1 MSLYSL
7 THQKV
12 LNFSNVCVFFVAG
25 AEGKVDESM
34 ELMKEV
40 EDLKQ
45 KKRMAE
51 VGRDILTCFIQGP
64 QSNDQLQL

>member
-1 MSLYSL
+1 MYS
-7 THQKV
+7 
-12 LNFSNVCVFFVAG
+12 SAGVFFVAG

-51 VGRDILTCFIQGP
+51 VGRDMVICFIQGYI
-64 QSNDQLQL
+64 SCTLYIAGTL